1 VRRLT
6 QERRKMG
13 LSVDD
18 DAIAEAVE
26 QEEKAQKNRR
36 KVEAKVSCKFVVLRC
51 DWLGR
56 LDDIL
61 AIVVK

>member
-1 VRRLT
+1 
-6 QERRKMG
+6 MG

-51 DWLGR
+51 GWLGR